1 MLPCSACSSLFCI
14 YWVFFLIF
22 NISIFLFR
30 VSHLLVK
37 ILSSVT
43 GFLMQVENWF
53 SHLIQCFAW
62 IILLILY
69 SAWCLKN
76 FKLSI
81 TLACLGIGRVT
92 LSLFYYFCIVIC
104 LLVAIEILFR
114 DFFFK
119 GVTDFLAEAFSLYQI
134 NPVREE
140 NSNKNN
146 IENKHSISIE

>member
-1 MLPCSACSSLFCI
+1 
-14 YWVFFLIF
+14 
-22 NISIFLFR
+22 
-30 VSHLLVK
+30 
-37 ILSSVT
+37 
-43 GFLMQVENWF
+43 
-53 SHLIQCFAW
+53 
-62 IILLILY
+62 
-69 SAWCLKN
+69 
-76 FKLSI
+76 
-81 TLACLGIGRVT
+81 
-92 LSLFYYFCIVIC
+92 VIC